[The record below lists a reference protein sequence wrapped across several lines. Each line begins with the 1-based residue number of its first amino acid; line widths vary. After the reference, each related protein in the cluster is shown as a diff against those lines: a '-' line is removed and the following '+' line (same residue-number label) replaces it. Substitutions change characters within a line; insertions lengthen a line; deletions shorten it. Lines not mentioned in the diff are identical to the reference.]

1 MKILLTII
9 AILSFAFIASGQAI
23 PGQGLSTNESISPN
37 DENPVAATLKKGT
50 WELGMLAG
58 GGDGLGKSDNTQ
70 FFYAGGRTGWILS
83 SNHFSGWLH
92 GNFEW
97 AADILPVYTVFP
109 PNSAVYGGSI
119 KPVIWQWNFTSYK
132 RVAPYTAIAGG
143 IVFTTHNVPPGDT
156 SSVNFTPQWVFGV
169 RSFSRTGRALFFE
182 SSIAHLSNASLGA
195 HNPGYN
201 ASILFTV
208 GYSWFRVPR

>member
-1 MKILLTII
+1 MKILLNVVVV
-9 AILSFAFIASGQAI
+9 LFIAFGARGQSTSS
-23 PGQGLSTNESISPN
+23 PGSSLMTINEGS
-37 DENPVAATLKKGT
+37 PVAETLKKGA
-50 WELGMLAG
+50 WEFGMLG
-58 GGDGLGKSDNTQ
+58 GGGVGFGKSDNTQ
-70 FFYAGGRTGWILS
+70 FFYAGGRAGWILTS
-83 SNHFSGWLH
+83 DHLPGWLH

-97 AADILPVYTVFP
+97 AADVLPVYTVFP
-109 PNSAVYGGSI
+109 PNSAVYGASI
-119 KPVIWQWNFTSYK
+119 KPVIWQWNFTSHK

-143 IVFTTHNVPPGDT
+143 IVFTTSNVPPGDT